1 MGKNKLVKQRL
12 TNLIVP
18 ELFKAGFKEAR
29 ERADMY
35 QKGMSLKNSVDKL
48 RELLKDYSNE
58 NPLIIKSKDG
68 EEARLGRS
76 SIGKLVSNKK
86 AWGYVRRGTR

>member
-1 MGKNKLVKQRL
+1 MEQIDN
-12 TNLIVP
+12 NLNIFEEKP
-18 ELFKAGFKEAR
+18 ER
-29 ERADMY
+29 ERADIY

-68 EEARLGRS
+68 EEARLG
-76 SIGKLVSNKK
+76 NKK